1 MCERRRRE
9 RPDAHLT
16 SVFAGQE
23 AVDSGTM
30 NEERQ
35 SGSRVRVAVVFGG
48 RSSEHAVSIM
58 GAGSVLDVIDRSK
71 YDVIP
76 VGIAQD
82 GRWILVSGNQ
92 TYAIEDGRLP
102 SVDETGTAIALPSES
117 GSLVALEPGQFP
129 RSLGE
134 VDVVFP
140 ILHGPFG
147 EDGTIQG
154 LLEMAGVRY
163 VGSGVLASAIGMD
176 KAYMKLV
183 LRAAGL
189 PVGPFVVISDR
200 DWRTDRARMLKEVEE
215 LGWPVFVKPARA
227 GSSQGIS
234 KAYDRASLEA
244 AVELAR
250 GHDPKVLVEAA
261 IVGREIEC
269 AVLESMGDAAPQA
282 SLPGEVHVREDFEF
296 YDFEAKYFPD
306 GMRLDVPADISP
318 ETADTMRGM
327 AVRAFEALSCEGLA
341 RVDFF
346 YTPSGEVIVNEINTM
361 PGFTAQS
368 VAPKLWAASG
378 LPYPELVDRLIQ
390 LALHRQPGLR

>member
-1 MCERRRRE
+1 MNSDTTNEDRR
-9 RPDAHLT
+9 
-16 SVFAGQE
+16 
-23 AVDSGTM
+23 SGP
-30 NEERQ
+30 
-35 SGSRVRVAVVFGG
+35 RVRVAVVFGG
-48 RSSEHAVSIM
+48 RSSEHAVSLM
-58 GAGSVLDVIDRSK
+58 GAGGVLEVIDRSR
-71 YDVIP
+71 YDVVPI
-76 VGIAQD
+76 GIARD
-82 GRWILVSGNQ
+82 GRWVLVPGSQAYTIEGN
-92 TYAIEDGRLP
+92 RLP
-102 SVDETGTAIALPSES
+102 SVDESGTTLALPSES
-117 GSLVALEPGQFP
+117 ASLVALEPGEVP

-140 ILHGPFG
+140 VLHGPFG

-189 PVGPFVVISDR
+189 PVGPFVVIGDR
-200 DWRTDRARMLKEVEE
+200 GWRTDRARMLKEVEE

-234 KAYDRASLEA
+234 KADDAASLET

-250 GHDPKVLVEAA
+250 EHDPKVLVEAA
-261 IVGREIEC
+261 ITGREIEC
-269 AVLESMGDAAPQA
+269 AVLESLGDAAPEA
-282 SLPGEVHVREDFEF
+282 SVPGEVHVHERHEF

-306 GMRLDVPADISP
+306 GMRLDVPADIP
-318 ETADTMRGM
+318 REAAETMRSM
-327 AVRAFEALSCEGLA
+327 AVRAFEALGCEGLA

-378 LPYPELVDRLIQ
+378 LPYPELVDRMIR
-390 LALHRQPGLR
+390 LALNRPVGLR